1 MNCIQMNLRF
11 RGSAFATLLG
21 LGAGLVCT
29 AEQPQLLPKPQHAV
43 WGKGS
48 LPLGGLSIVVAA
60 NASDEDHFAAA
71 SLASALSAIAGH
83 SVVVA
88 DRSVAGRQLR
98 LIREGTDTPLPTTE
112 DHPGADSREAYQ
124 LKLTPQGGEI
134 RAHSSAGLFYAV
146 QTVRQIAASSGASG
160 SLPEVEI
167 EDWPS
172 LAYRGLM
179 MDTAHGPLPTVDE
192 IERQLD
198 FIARFKLNQYYFYA
212 EANIELQGYPLLAYG
227 ARYSRQ
233 DIHRVV
239 AYARERH
246 IDVVPCMEFYGHLH
260 DLFKLESYADLG
272 VLPHGGEINPR
283 NAKLQTV
290 LSDWLKQMAELFPS
304 PWFHAGLDEPW
315 ELERAGPQATGGVA
329 PATLYLD
336 HLRFVAATLTKLGK
350 RPMYWAD
357 VSSGAQLFT
366 RYPELARQI
375 PNDAI
380 AISWEYDANKDF
392 GPALNPLIDRKSPFF
407 VATGIW
413 HWEDVSPQFS
423 RTFQNIDGFVEQGRA
438 GGALGVIHTA
448 WTDDAQSIYR
458 EALPA
463 FAYGGA
469 AAWQK
474 ESVNRETF
482 FADYSRLVYPAE
494 IAPDVAAG
502 IRAMAESQSLL
513 SEALGSETMF
523 RMWDDPLTAS
533 HLKRYREQ
541 RENLHKSRLLAE
553 EAQTHFLG
561 ALEHNDATGTL
572 ASLLLGARMLGYV
585 CMRDLYAVEIEDGY
599 KRLGARPTSSD
610 AHFYLGTQAASR
622 NHSRLADLMDD
633 ATTLREAYRE
643 AWLKE
648 YTPWRLGSA
657 LGRWDAEYEY
667 WRRLQARIW
676 EALDGFKD
684 GDEFPSLE
692 SLRSR
697 K

>member
-1 MNCIQMNLRF
+1 MLGVVPVLVAGADPPR
-11 RGSAFATLLG
+11 LLP
-21 LGAGLVCT
+21 
-29 AEQPQLLPKPQHAV
+29 QPQRAA
-43 WGKGS
+43 WGNGS
-48 LPLGGLSIVVAA
+48 LSLAGTTVVVAGA
-60 NASDEDHFAAA
+60 ASEEDRFAAA
-71 SLASALSAIAGH
+71 SLASALSSASGQH
-83 SVVVA
+83 VVVA
-88 DRSVAGRQLR
+88 DASAGGRQIR
-98 LIREGTDTPLPTTE
+98 LIREGADTPLPTT
-112 DHPGADSREAYQ
+112 DDRPGPDSREAYK
-124 LKLTPQGGEI
+124 LRLTPDGGEV
-134 RAHSSAGLFYAV
+134 RARSSAGLFYAA
-146 QTVRQIAASSGASG
+146 QTIRQLAATSEGKD

-179 MDTAHGPLPTVDE
+179 MDTAHGPLPTVAE

-212 EANIELQGYPLLAYG
+212 EANIEMQGYPLLAYG

-233 DIHRVV
+233 DIQRIV

-246 IDVVPCMEFYGHLH
+246 IDVVPCLEFYGHLH

-283 NAKLQTV
+283 NAKLQAI
-290 LSDWLKQMAELFPS
+290 LADWLQQMAGLFPS

-329 PATLYLD
+329 PATLYVD
-336 HLRFVAATLTKLGK
+336 HLRFVATTLKKLGK

-366 RYPELARQI
+366 KYPELARQI
-375 PNDAI
+375 PNDAV
-380 AISWEYDANKDF
+380 AVSWEYSPNKDF
-392 GPALNPLIDRKSPFF
+392 GPALNPLIERKIPFF

-413 HWEDVSPQFS
+413 HWDEVSPQFT
-423 RTFQNIDGFVEQGRA
+423 RTFENIDGLVEQGRA
-438 GGALGVIHTA
+438 GGALGVVHTA
-448 WTDDAQSIYR
+448 WTDAAQSIYR

-474 ESVNRETF
+474 ERVNRKTF
-482 FADYSRLVYPAE
+482 FADYSRLVYPAQ
-494 IAPDVAAG
+494 IASEVAAG
-502 IRAMAESQSLL
+502 IRAMAESQDLL
-513 SEALGSETMF
+513 SEALGSETAF

-533 HLKRYREQ
+533 NLKRYREQ
-541 RENLHKSRLLAE
+541 REKLHRSRLLAE
-553 EAQTHFLG
+553 EAQTRFIG
-561 ALEHNDATGTL
+561 ALSHDDATGTL
-572 ASLLLGARMLGYV
+572 ATLLLGARMLGYA
-585 CMRDLYAVEIEDGY
+585 CMRDLYAVEIEDWH
-599 KRLGARPTSSD
+599 KQLGAKPSSSD
-610 AHFYLGTQAASR
+610 AYFNLGTQVSSR
-622 NHSRLADLMDD
+622 NHSRLADLMDE

-676 EALDGFKD
+676 ETLREFKD
-684 GDEFPSLE
+684 GGELPSLG
-692 SLRSR
+692 SLRSGR
-697 K
+697 

>member
-1 MNCIQMNLRF
+1 MNLR
-11 RGSAFATLLG
+11 SHSLCFAIALG
-21 LGAGLVCT
+21 VLPALVWAGA
-29 AEQPQLLPKPQHAV
+29 PPHLLPQPQHAV

-48 LPLGGLSIVVAA
+48 LPLAGLTVVV
-60 NASDEDHFAAA
+60 NAQASEEDRFAAA
-71 SLASALSAIAGH
+71 SLASLLSSASGQP
-83 SVVVA
+83 VA
-88 DRSVAGRQLR
+88 VGDGSVAGRRIR
-98 LIREGTDTPLPTTE
+98 LIREGTDKPLPAIE
-112 DHPGADSREAYQ
+112 DRPGPDSREAYR
-124 LKLTPQGGEI
+124 LKLTPQGGDI
-134 RAHSSAGLFYAV
+134 RAVSSAGLFYAV
-146 QTVRQIAASSGASG
+146 QTIRQLAATSSVSG
-160 SLPEVEI
+160 TLPEVEVQ
-167 EDWPS
+167 DWPS

-198 FIARFKLNQYYFYA
+198 FIARFKFNQYYFYA
-212 EANIELQGYPLLAYG
+212 EANIELAGYPLLASG

-239 AYARERH
+239 EYARTRH
-246 IDVVPCMEFYGHLH
+246 IDVVPCLEYYGHLH
-260 DLFKLESYADLG
+260 DFFKLESYADLG

-283 NAKLQTV
+283 NAKLQAV
-290 LSDWLKQMAELFPS
+290 LADWLKQMAGLFPS

-336 HLRFVAATLTKLGK
+336 HLRFVAATLNKLGK

-366 RYPELARQI
+366 KYPDLARQI
-375 PNDAI
+375 PKDAI
-380 AISWEYDANKDF
+380 AVSWEYDPNKGF
-392 GPALNPLIDRKSPFF
+392 GRALNPLIDRKVPFF

-413 HWEDVSPQFS
+413 HWEDVSPEFT

-469 AAWQK
+469 AAWQQ
-474 ESVNRETF
+474 ERVSRETF
-482 FADYSRLVYPAE
+482 FADYARLIYPAE
-494 IAPDVAAG
+494 IASDVAAG
-502 IRAMAESQSLL
+502 IRAMAESQDLL

-533 HLKRYREQ
+533 HLRRYREQ
-541 RENLHKSRLLAE
+541 REKLHTSRLLSE
-553 EAQTHFLG
+553 EAQTRFIG
-561 ALEHNDATGTL
+561 ALAHDDATGTL
-572 ASLLLGARMLGYV
+572 ASLLLGARMLAYAG
-585 CMRDLYAVEIEDGY
+585 MRDLYAIEIEDWHN
-599 KRLGARPTSSD
+599 RLGARPTSSD
-610 AHFYLGTQAASR
+610 AHFHLGTQGAAR
-622 NHSRLADLMDD
+622 NHGRLADLMDECT
-633 ATTLREAYRE
+633 ALREAYRE

-676 EALDGFKD
+676 ETLDGFQD
-684 GDEFPSLE
+684 GEEFPSLE
-692 SLRSR
+692 SLR
-697 K
+697 KGK

>member
-1 MNCIQMNLRF
+1 MKLRWSGLCF
-11 RGSAFATLLG
+11 TALLG
-21 LGAGLVCT
+21 VAPVLVCA
-29 AEQPQLLPKPQHAV
+29 AEPARLLPQPERAV

-48 LPLGGLSIVVAA
+48 LPLAGVTVVVAGA
-60 NASDEDHFAAA
+60 ASDEDRFVAANLAATLSSA
-71 SLASALSAIAGH
+71 SGQRVAVGDGSAS
-83 SVVVA
+83 
-88 DRSVAGRQLR
+88 GRQIR
-98 LIREGTDTPLPTTE
+98 LIREGADAPLPTVD
-112 DHPGADSREAYQ
+112 DHPGPDSREAYT

-134 RAHSSAGLFYAV
+134 RAHSSAGLFYAA
-146 QTVRQIAASSGASG
+146 QTIRQLAATSEASG

-167 EDWPS
+167 EDWPA
-172 LAYRGLM
+172 LAFRGLM
-179 MDTAHGPLPTVDE
+179 MDTAHGPLPTVAE

-212 EANIELQGYPLLAYG
+212 EANIEMQGYPLLAYG

-233 DIHRVV
+233 DIQRVV

-246 IDVVPCMEFYGHLH
+246 IDVVPCLEFYGHLH
-260 DLFKLESYADLG
+260 DLFKLESFAGLG

-283 NAKLQTV
+283 NAKLQGI
-290 LSDWLKQMAELFPS
+290 LADWLQQMAGLFPS

-329 PATLYLD
+329 PATLYVD
-336 HLRFVAATLTKLGK
+336 HLRFVATTLKKLGK

-366 RYPELARQI
+366 KYPELARQI
-375 PNDAI
+375 PNDAV
-380 AISWEYDANKDF
+380 AVSWEYSASKDF
-392 GPALNPLIDRKSPFF
+392 GPALNPLIERKIPFF

-413 HWEDVSPQFS
+413 HWDEVSPQFT
-423 RTFQNIDGFVEQGRA
+423 RTFQNIDGLVEQGRA
-438 GGALGVIHTA
+438 GGALGVVHTA

-474 ESVNRETF
+474 ERVNRESF
-482 FADYSRLVYPAE
+482 FADYSRLVYRPEISAE
-494 IAPDVAAG
+494 VAAG
-502 IRAMAESQSLL
+502 IRAMAESQDLL

-523 RMWDDPLTAS
+523 RMWDDPLTAPN
-533 HLKRYREQ
+533 LKRYREQ
-541 RENLHKSRLLAE
+541 REKLHKSRLLSE
-553 EAQTHFLG
+553 QAQTHFIA
-561 ALEHNDATGTL
+561 ALAHDDETGTL
-572 ASLLLGARMLGYV
+572 PAMLLGARMLDYA
-585 CMRDLYAVEIEDGY
+585 CMRDLYAVEIEDWH
-599 KRLGARPTSSD
+599 KRLGARPEFGD
-610 AHFYLGTQAASR
+610 ASFSLDTQVAAR
-622 NHSRLADLMDD
+622 NHSRLADLMD
-633 ATTLREAYRE
+633 AGTTLREAYRE

-657 LGRWDAEYEY
+657 LGRWDAEDEY

-676 EALDGFKD
+676 ETLHTFKD
-684 GDEFPSLE
+684 GDELPSLE
-692 SLRSR
+692 SLRTG

>member
-1 MNCIQMNLRF
+1 MDMNLRYDCLCI
-11 RGSAFATLLG
+11 AALLG
-21 LGAGLVCT
+21 VVSAVVCT
-29 AEQPQLLPKPQHAV
+29 AQPAQLLPQPQHAV

-48 LPLGGLSIVVAA
+48 LPLAGVTVVIAGR
-60 NASDEDHFAAA
+60 ASEEDRFAAA
-71 SLASALSAIAGH
+71 ALASALSTAAGQ
-83 SVVVA
+83 SVAVA
-88 DRSVAGRQLR
+88 TTSAAGRQIQ
-98 LIREGTDTPLPTTE
+98 LIREGSDTPLPTID
-112 DHPGADSREAYQ
+112 DHPGRDSREAYK

-134 RAHSSAGLFYAV
+134 RARSSAGLFYAV
-146 QTVRQIAASSGASG
+146 QTIRQLAATSSLSG
-160 SLPEVEI
+160 TLPEVQI

-179 MDTAHGPLPTVDE
+179 MDTAHGPLPTVAE

-212 EANIELQGYPLLAYG
+212 EANIELQGYPLLDYG

-233 DIHRVV
+233 DIQRVV

-246 IDVVPCMEFYGHLH
+246 IDVVPCLEFYGHLH
-260 DLFKLESYADLG
+260 DFFKLESYADLG

-283 NAKLQTV
+283 NAKLQAV
-290 LSDWLKQMAELFPS
+290 LADWLQQMASLFPS

-336 HLRFVAATLTKLGK
+336 HLRFVAATLNKLGK

-375 PNDAI
+375 PKDAI
-380 AISWEYDANKDF
+380 AVSWEYDANKDF
-392 GPALNPLIDRKSPFF
+392 GPALNPLIDRKVPFF

-413 HWEDVSPQFS
+413 HWDDVSPEFT

-469 AAWQK
+469 AAWQQ
-474 ESVNRETF
+474 ERVNRETF
-482 FADYSRLVYPAE
+482 FADYSRLVYSAD
-494 IAPDVAAG
+494 IASEVAAG
-502 IRAMAESQSLL
+502 IRAMAESQDLL

-523 RMWDDPLTAS
+523 RMWDDPLTAP

-541 RENLHKSRLLAE
+541 REKLHKSRLLSE
-553 EAQTHFLG
+553 EAQTHFIG
-561 ALEHNDATGTL
+561 ALAHDDATGTL

-585 CMRDLYAVEIEDGY
+585 CMRDLYAIEIEDWH

-610 AHFYLGTQAASR
+610 AHFHLGTQGASR
-622 NHSRLADLMDD
+622 NHSRLADLMDEST
-633 ATTLREAYRE
+633 ALREAYRE

-648 YTPWRLGSA
+648 YTPWRMGSA

-676 EALDGFKD
+676 ETLDGFKD
-684 GDEFPSLE
+684 GAEFPSLE
-692 SLRSR
+692 SLRSG

>member
-1 MNCIQMNLRF
+1 MKLRWSCLF
-11 RGSAFATLLG
+11 FTALIGAAPVLVHAAEPAHLLP
-21 LGAGLVCT
+21 
-29 AEQPQLLPKPQHAV
+29 QPQHMV

-48 LPLGGLSIVVAA
+48 LPLAGVTVVVAGA
-60 NASDEDHFAAA
+60 AAGEDRFAAA
-71 SLASALSAIAGH
+71 SLASALSSASGQR
-83 SVVVA
+83 VA
-88 DRSVAGRQLR
+88 VGDGSARGRQIR
-98 LIREGTDTPLPTTE
+98 LIREGDDVPLPTTN
-112 DHPGADSREAYQ
+112 DRPGPESREAYK
-124 LKLTPQGGEI
+124 LKLTPEGGEI
-134 RAHSSAGLFYAV
+134 RARSSAGLFYAA
-146 QTVRQIAASSGASG
+146 QTIRQLAATAAAKD

-179 MDTAHGPLPTVDE
+179 MDTAHGPLPTVAE

-212 EANIELQGYPLLAYG
+212 EANIEMQGYPLLAYG

-233 DIHRVV
+233 DIQQIV

-246 IDVVPCMEFYGHLH
+246 IDVVPCLEFYGHLH

-283 NAKLQTV
+283 NAKLQAI
-290 LSDWLKQMAELFPS
+290 LADWLQQMAGLFPS

-336 HLRFVAATLTKLGK
+336 HLRIVASTLTKLGK

-366 RYPELARQI
+366 KYPELARQI
-375 PNDAI
+375 PNDAV
-380 AISWEYDANKDF
+380 AVSWEYSASKDF
-392 GPALNPLIDRKSPFF
+392 GPAINPLIERRIPFF

-413 HWEDVSPQFS
+413 HWDEVSPQFT
-423 RTFQNIDGFVEQGRA
+423 RTFANIDGLVEQGRA
-438 GGALGVIHTA
+438 GGALGVVHTA

-458 EALPA
+458 QALPA

-474 ESVNRETF
+474 ERVNREAF
-482 FADYSRLVYPAE
+482 FADYSRLVYPPEISAE
-494 IAPDVAAG
+494 VASG
-502 IRAMAESQSLL
+502 LRAMAQSQDLL

-523 RMWDDPLTAS
+523 RMWDDPLTPS
-533 HLKRYREQ
+533 HLKKYRAQ
-541 RENLHKSRLLAE
+541 GDKLHRSRLLAE
-553 EAQTHFLG
+553 QAQTHFIG
-561 ALEHNDATGTL
+561 ALAHDDETGTL
-572 ASLLLGARMLGYV
+572 ASMLLGARMLDYA
-585 CMRDLYAVEIEDGY
+585 CMRDLYAVEIEDWH
-599 KRLGARPTSSD
+599 KRLSARPSFGD
-610 AHFYLGTQAASR
+610 ASFNLETQVAAR
-622 NHSRLADLMDD
+622 NHSRLADLMD
-633 ATTLREAYRE
+633 AGTTLREAYRE

-657 LGRWDAEYEY
+657 LGRWDAEYAY
-667 WRRLQARIW
+667 WRRLQARIL
-676 EALDGFKD
+676 ETLREFKD
-684 GDEFPSLE
+684 GDELPTLE
-692 SLRSR
+692 SLRMG

>member
-1 MNCIQMNLRF
+1 MDMNIRCCGL
-11 RGSAFATLLG
+11 GLTALLG
-21 LGAGLVCT
+21 LVPTLVCG
-29 AEQPQLLPKPQHAV
+29 AQPPQLLPKPQHAV
-43 WGKGS
+43 WGKGNLS
-48 LPLGGLSIVVAA
+48 LAGVTVVMPGQ
-60 NASDEDHFAAA
+60 ASEEDRFAAT
-71 SLASALSAIAGH
+71 SLASALSSGSSQPVSVGDGSAGGPQIH
-83 SVVVA
+83 
-88 DRSVAGRQLR
+88 
-98 LIREGTDTPLPTTE
+98 LIREGTDTPIPTTG
-112 DHPGADSREAYQ
+112 DHPGTDSREAYK

-134 RAHSSAGLFYAV
+134 RAHSSAGLFYGV
-146 QTVRQIAASSGASG
+146 QTIRQLMATSGGNG

-179 MDTAHGPLPTVDE
+179 MDTAHGPLPTVAE

-212 EANIELQGYPLLAYG
+212 EANIELQGYPLLAHG

-233 DIHRVV
+233 DIQRIV

-246 IDVVPCMEFYGHLH
+246 IDVVPCLEFYGHLH
-260 DLFKLESYADLG
+260 DLFKLETYADLG

-283 NAKLQTV
+283 NAKLQAV
-290 LSDWLKQMAELFPS
+290 LADWLQQMAGLFPS

-336 HLRFVAATLTKLGK
+336 HLRFVAATLKKLGK

-366 RYPELARQI
+366 KYPELAAQI
-375 PNDAI
+375 PKDAV
-380 AISWEYDANKDF
+380 AVSWEYSPSKDF
-392 GPALNPLIDRKSPFF
+392 GPALNPLIERKVPFF

-413 HWEDVSPQFS
+413 HWDEVSPEFT
-423 RTFQNIDGFVEQGRA
+423 RTFQNIDGLVEQGRA

-458 EALPA
+458 EVLPA

-469 AAWQK
+469 AAWQQQR
-474 ESVNRETF
+474 VNRETF
-482 FADYSRLVYPAE
+482 FADYCRLVYPAG
-494 IAPDVAAG
+494 IAADVASG
-502 IRAMAESQSLL
+502 IRAMSESQDLL
-513 SEALGSETMF
+513 SEALGSETML
-523 RMWDDPLTAS
+523 RMWDDPLTTS

-541 RENLHKSRLLAE
+541 REKLHQSRILAE
-553 EAQTHFLG
+553 EAQTHFIG
-561 ALEHNDATGTL
+561 ALVHDDATGTL
-572 ASLLLGARMLGYV
+572 ASLLLGARMLGYA
-585 CMRDLYAVEIEDGY
+585 CMRDLYAIEIEDWH
-599 KRLGARPTSSD
+599 KRLGARPSSAD
-610 AHFYLGTQAASR
+610 ANFHLGTQVAAR
-622 NHSRLADLMDD
+622 NHSRLTDLMDES
-633 ATTLREAYRE
+633 TTLREAYRE

-676 EALDGFKD
+676 EALDEFKE
-684 GDEFPSLE
+684 GGEFPSLE
-692 SLRSR
+692 SLRRS

>member
-1 MNCIQMNLRF
+1 MNF
-11 RGSAFATLLG
+11 RWNRSWPAALSG
-21 LGAGLVCT
+21 LALAAAC
-29 AEQPQLLPKPQHAV
+29 AAAPPRLLPEPQHAV
-43 WGKGS
+43 WGQGR
-48 LPLGGLSIVVAA
+48 LDLAGVTVVVSGQ
-60 NASDEDHFAAA
+60 ASKEDRFAADN
-71 SLASALSAIAGH
+71 LAAALSSAT
-83 SVVVA
+83 
-88 DRSVAGRQLR
+88 AGRVGAKEGSATGRTIR
-98 LIREGTDTPLPTTE
+98 LIREAPDAPLPTTA
-112 DHPGADSREAYQ
+112 DHPGPDSREAYK
-124 LKLTPQGGEI
+124 LKLTAQGGGI
-134 RAHSSAGLFYAV
+134 RARSSAGLFYGV
-146 QTVRQIAASSGASG
+146 QTIRQLAATSGVPG

-167 EDWPS
+167 EDWPA

-179 MDTAHGPLPTVDE
+179 MDTAHGPLPTVAE

-212 EANIELQGYPLLAYG
+212 EANIELEGYPLLAYG

-233 DIHRVV
+233 DIQRIV

-283 NAKLQTV
+283 NARLQAV
-290 LSDWLKQMAELFPS
+290 LADWLKQLAGLFPS

-315 ELERAGPQATGGVA
+315 ELERAGPQATGGAA

-336 HLRFVAATLTKLGK
+336 HLRFVASTLTGLGK

-366 RYPELARQI
+366 KYPELFRQI
-375 PNDAI
+375 PNDAV
-380 AISWEYDANKDF
+380 AVSWEYSPNKDF
-392 GPALNPLIDRKSPFF
+392 GPAIHPLAEHNIPFF

-413 HWEDVSPQFS
+413 HWDEVSPEFT
-423 RTFQNIDGFVEQGRA
+423 RTFENMDGLVEQGRS

-458 EALPA
+458 QALPA

-469 AAWQK
+469 VAWQR
-474 ESVNRETF
+474 ERVTRETF
-482 FADYSRLVYPAE
+482 FADYCRLVYPAE
-494 IAPDVAAG
+494 IAPQVAAG
-502 IRAMAESQSLL
+502 IGAMAASQDLL
-513 SEALGSETMF
+513 SEALGPETMF

-541 RENLHKSRLLAE
+541 REKLHKSRLLAE
-553 EAQTHFLG
+553 EAQTHFIA
-561 ALEHNDATGTL
+561 ALANGDATETL
-572 ASLLLGARMLGYV
+572 ASMLLGARMLGYA
-585 CMRDLYAVEIEDGY
+585 CMKDLYAIEIEDWH
-599 KRLGARPTSSD
+599 KRLGARPSSSD
-610 AHFYLGTQAASR
+610 AYFNLGTQAAAR
-622 NHSRLADLMDD
+622 NHSRLADLMDE

-643 AWLKE
+643 EWLKE
-648 YTPWRLGSA
+648 YTPWRMRSA

-676 EALDGFKD
+676 EMLDEFKD
-684 GDEFPSLE
+684 GGELPSLE
-692 SLRSR
+692 SLRSG

>member
-1 MNCIQMNLRF
+1 MNLRPHCLC
-11 RGSAFATLLG
+11 FAALLG
-21 LGAGLVCT
+21 LVPALVCK
-29 AEQPQLLPKPQHAV
+29 AAPPQLLPQPQRAV
-43 WGKGS
+43 WGKGN
-48 LPLGGLSIVVAA
+48 LPLAGVTLVVAGQ
-60 NASDEDHFAAA
+60 ASEEDRFAAGA
-71 SLASALSAIAGH
+71 LASTLTTASGQPVAVGNGSAG
-83 SVVVA
+83 
-88 DRSVAGRQLR
+88 GRQIR
-98 LIREGTDTPLPTTE
+98 LIREGSDTPLPAID
-112 DHPGADSREAYQ
+112 DHPGPDSREAYK
-124 LKLTPQGGEI
+124 LKLTAQGGEI
-134 RAHSSAGLFYAV
+134 RARSSAGLFYAV
-146 QTVRQIAASSGASG
+146 QTIRQLAATSSVSG
-160 SLPEVEI
+160 TLPEVEI

-179 MDTAHGPLPTVDE
+179 MDTAHGALPTVAE

-212 EANIELQGYPLLAYG
+212 EANIELQGYPLLAFG

-233 DIHRVV
+233 DIQEVV
-239 AYARERH
+239 VYARERH
-246 IDVVPCMEFYGHLH
+246 IDVVPCLEFYGHLH
-260 DLFKLESYADLG
+260 DFFKLESYADLG

-283 NAKLQTV
+283 NAKLQAV
-290 LSDWLKQMAELFPS
+290 LADWLQQMASLFPS

-315 ELERAGPQATGGVA
+315 ELERAGPLATGGVA
-329 PATLYLD
+329 PLALWSD

-375 PNDAI
+375 PKDAI
-380 AISWEYDANKDF
+380 AVSWEYDPNKDF
-392 GPALNPLIDRKSPFF
+392 GPALNPLIERKVPFF

-413 HWEDVSPQFS
+413 HWQDVSPAFT
-423 RTFQNIDGFVEQGRA
+423 RTFQNIDGFVAQGRA
-438 GGALGVIHTA
+438 AGALGVIHTA

-469 AAWQK
+469 AAWQQ
-474 ESVNRETF
+474 EPVNRETF
-482 FADYSRLVYPAE
+482 FADYSRLVYPADMALE
-494 IAPDVAAG
+494 VAAG
-502 IRAMAESQSLL
+502 IQAMSQSQDLL

-523 RMWDDPLTAS
+523 RMWDDPLTAA

-541 RENLHKSRLLAE
+541 REKLHKSRLLSE
-553 EAQTHFLG
+553 EAQTHFIG
-561 ALEHNDATGTL
+561 ALTRGDPTGTL
-572 ASLLLGARMLGYV
+572 APLLLGARMLGYV
-585 CMRDLYAVEIEDGY
+585 SMRDLYAIEIEDWH

-610 AHFYLGTQAASR
+610 AYFHLGTQGASR
-622 NHSRLADLMDD
+622 NHSRLADLMDEVT
-633 ATTLREAYRE
+633 ALRETYRE

-648 YTPWRLGSA
+648 YTTWRLGSA

-676 EALDGFKD
+676 ETLDGFKD
-684 GDEFPSLE
+684 GTEFPSLE
-692 SLRSR
+692 SLRTG

>member
-1 MNCIQMNLRF
+1 MNYMQVKLCFHAMP
-11 RGSAFATLLG
+11 FAALLG
-21 LGAGLVCT
+21 VFAAMVCT
-29 AEQPQLLPKPQHAV
+29 AEPPRLLPKPQHAV
-43 WGKGS
+43 WGMGS
-48 LPLGGLSIVVAA
+48 LPLTGLTVVVGAQ
-60 NASDEDHFAAA
+60 ASEEDRFAAA
-71 SLASALSAIAGH
+71 SLASALSSASGQP
-83 SVVVA
+83 VA
-88 DRSVAGRQLR
+88 VGDGSAAGRQIQ

-112 DHPGADSREAYQ
+112 DHPGPDSREAYKV
-124 LKLTPQGGEI
+124 KLTPQGGEV
-134 RAHSSAGLFYAV
+134 RARSSAGLFYAV
-146 QTVRQIAASSGASG
+146 QTIRQLAAASAGSG

-167 EDWPS
+167 DDWPS

-179 MDTAHGPLPTVDE
+179 MDTAHGPLPTVAE
-192 IERQLD
+192 IERQID

-227 ARYSRQ
+227 ARYSRR
-233 DIHRVV
+233 DIQRVV

-246 IDVVPCMEFYGHLH
+246 IDVVPCLEYYGHLH
-260 DLFKLESYADLG
+260 DFFKLESYADLG

-283 NAKLQTV
+283 NVKLQAV
-290 LSDWLKQMAELFPS
+290 LTDWLKQMAGLFPS

-336 HLRFVAATLTKLGK
+336 HLRFVAATLTTLGK

-366 RYPELARQI
+366 KYPDLARQI
-375 PNDAI
+375 PKDAI
-380 AISWEYDANKDF
+380 AVSWEYDPNKDF
-392 GPALNPLIDRKSPFF
+392 GPALKPLIDRKVPFF

-413 HWEDVSPQFS
+413 HWQDVSPEFT

-448 WTDDAQSIYR
+448 WTDDVQSIYR

-469 AAWQK
+469 AAWQQ
-474 ESVNRETF
+474 ERVNRETF

-494 IAPDVAAG
+494 IAPEVAAG
-502 IRAMAESQSLL
+502 IRAMAESQDLL

-523 RMWDDPLTAS
+523 RMWDDPLTAP

-541 RENLHKSRLLAE
+541 REKLHKSRLLAE
-553 EAQTHFLG
+553 EAQTHFIG
-561 ALEHNDATGTL
+561 ALAHDDATGTL

-585 CMRDLYAVEIEDGY
+585 CMRDLYAIEIEDWH

-610 AHFYLGTQAASR
+610 AYFHLGTQGASR
-622 NHSRLADLMDD
+622 NHSRLADLMDECT
-633 ATTLREAYRE
+633 ALREAYRE

-667 WRRLQARIW
+667 WRRLQTRIW
-676 EALDGFKD
+676 ETLDGFKD
-684 GDEFPSLE
+684 GEEIPSLE
-692 SLRSR
+692 SLRSGR
-697 K
+697 

>member
-1 MNCIQMNLRF
+1 MNYTDMKLRC
-11 RGSAFATLLG
+11 RGICFAALLG
-21 LGAGLVCT
+21 VVPALTCT
-29 AEQPQLLPKPQHAV
+29 AEPPQLLPRPQHAV
-43 WGKGS
+43 WGKAS
-48 LPLGGLSIVVAA
+48 LPLAGLTVVVTAQ
-60 NASDEDHFAAA
+60 ASEEDRFAAA
-71 SLASALSAIAGH
+71 ALALILTTVSGQP
-83 SVVVA
+83 VA
-88 DRSVAGRQLR
+88 VATSSSGGRQIE
-98 LIREGTDTPLPTTE
+98 LIREGTDTPLATTS
-112 DHPGADSREAYQ
+112 DHAGPDSREAYK

-146 QTVRQIAASSGASG
+146 QTIRQLAASSSVSG
-160 SLPEVEI
+160 TLPEVEI

-179 MDTAHGPLPTVDE
+179 MDTAHGPLPTVAE

-233 DIHRVV
+233 DIRRVV

-246 IDVVPCMEFYGHLH
+246 IDVVPCLEFYGHLH
-260 DLFKLESYADLG
+260 DFFKLETYADLG

-283 NAKLQTV
+283 NAKLQAM
-290 LSDWLKQMAELFPS
+290 LADWLQQMAGLFPS

-336 HLRFVAATLTKLGK
+336 HLRFVAASLNKLGK

-366 RYPELARQI
+366 KYPDLAQQI
-375 PNDAI
+375 PKDAV
-380 AISWEYDANKDF
+380 AVSWEYDPNKDF
-392 GPALNPLIDRKSPFF
+392 GPALNPLIERKVPFF

-413 HWEDVSPQFS
+413 HWDDVSPQFT
-423 RTFQNIDGFVEQGRA
+423 RTFTNMDGLVEQGRA

-448 WTDDAQSIYR
+448 WTDAAQSIYR

-469 AAWQK
+469 SAWQQERVK
-474 ESVNRETF
+474 RETF
-482 FADYSRLVYPAE
+482 FADYARLVYPAE
-494 IAPDVAAG
+494 IASEVAAG
-502 IRAMAESQSLL
+502 IQAMAESQDLL
-513 SEALGSETMF
+513 NEALGSETMF
-523 RMWDDPLTAS
+523 RMWDDPLTPS

-541 RENLHKSRLLAE
+541 REKLHKSRLLAE
-553 EAQTHFLG
+553 ESQTHLIG
-561 ALEHNDATGTL
+561 ALAHDDTTGTL
-572 ASLLLGARMLGYV
+572 ESLLLGARMLGYV
-585 CMRDLYAVEIEDGY
+585 CMRDLYAVEIEDWH
-599 KRLGARPTSSD
+599 KRLGARPSSDD
-610 AHFYLGTQAASR
+610 AHFHLGTQGASR
-622 NHSRLADLMDD
+622 NHGRLADLMDE
-633 ATTLREAYRE
+633 ATALREAYRE

-648 YTPWRLGSA
+648 YTTWRLGSA

-667 WRRLQARIW
+667 WRRLQASIW
-676 EALDGFKD
+676 DTLHEFKD
-684 GDEFPSLE
+684 GEELPSLE
-692 SLRSR
+692 TLR
-697 K
+697 KGK